1 MALTMGRSAPKRCP
15 LATTEKALLEFK
27 ESAHPDC
34 TRMQGIMATMNT
46 CKGDIATYL
55 PTSRIRA
62 GFDLSDFSRIENM
75 TGTTLRGVNK
85 LCKEQLIEAPCKYM
99 RDNNQHY
106 VSYQGT
112 QLVAYISLSVYNMNN
127 VPGSVCVNIETAVS
141 IDKTHRMSTAM
152 KTIGK
157 NLRHRKNK
165 CVLFAQPADTEV
177 AKKFWKG
184 RLTQSKRA
192 SMINGVISVFN
203 PKHKITRTPPTWRP
217 FSIKLGR
224 RRYSG
229 CATLESGRYAS
240 NMCLCPCRS
249 PNVY

>member
-15 LATTEKALLEFK
+15 LATTEKALQEFK

-55 PTSRIRA
+55 PTSRVRA
-62 GFDLSDFSRIENM
+62 GFELLDFSRIENM
-75 TGTTLRGVNK
+75 TGTMLRGVNK
-85 LCKEQLIEAPCKYM
+85 LCKEQLIEVPCKYM

-165 CVLFAQPADTEV
+165 CVLFV
-177 AKKFWKG
+177 SCS
-184 RLTQSKRA
+184 RS
-192 SMINGVISVFN
+192 
-203 PKHKITRTPPTWRP
+203 PPTPKWPR
-217 FSIKLGR
+217 S
-224 RRYSG
+224 
-229 CATLESGRYAS
+229 SGR
-240 NMCLCPCRS
+240 
-249 PNVY
+249 VV